1 MADFNVD
8 TTAPNFDL
16 ELSLLGV
23 TGSAHYAAVGA
34 TLPTGLEAYTE
45 PFVNLGWISDEGLT
59 ESISEEKTAWTPWQ
73 SVGPIRSQ
81 VTSQQFTFQLTLW
94 SIGGL
99 ANALRYGVPE
109 SDMTY
114 DDVGE
119 FVEFTQGGEI
129 PKDFRFVLPL
139 DLLDG
144 DKHRR
149 FILPSAS
156 VEERGDVI
164 YTKSDL
170 VGYPFTFAA
179 NLDPS
184 IGFSIMR
191 RFKEGWKPGTSGSL
205 LTSGGA
211 ASLGDW
217 HERVTAGE
225 PPTGG

>member
-16 ELSLLGV
+16 ELALLGV

-114 DDVGE
+114 DSVGE

-164 YTKSDL
+164 YTKSEL

>member
-109 SDMTY
+109 SDMSY
-114 DDVGE
+114 DNVGE

-164 YTKSDL
+164 YTKSEL

>member
-16 ELSLLGV
+16 ELALLGV

-45 PFVNLGWISDEGLT
+45 PFVSLGWISDEGLT

-114 DDVGE
+114 DAVGE

-164 YTKSDL
+164 YTKSEL

>member
-23 TGSAHYAAVGA
+23 TCSAHYATVGA

-114 DDVGE
+114 DSVGE

-164 YTKSDL
+164 YTKSEL

-184 IGFSIMR
+184 IGFSILR

-217 HERVTAGE
+217 HQRVTAGE

>member
-16 ELSLLGV
+16 ELALLGV

-114 DDVGE
+114 DAVGE

-164 YTKSDL
+164 YTKSEL

>member
-109 SDMTY
+109 SDMSY

-164 YTKSDL
+164 YTKSEL

-225 PPTGG
+225 PPVGG

>member
-114 DDVGE
+114 DAVGE

-164 YTKSDL
+164 YTKSEL